1 MAVADQVI
9 SNSERGVNYSTR
21 VDKIST
27 QAKIGRGVQIV
38 LALLVAVVMLIPVF
52 WMGATAFKDRA
63 DVIAVPPKVVFTPT
77 LEGFINLLTD
87 RSVLN
92 AARIKRMQARI
103 DELNWYEKI
112 ALAGG
117 QQITGMSANASRLLN
132 SFIIA
137 GVSTVLAVVLGLL
150 AAYAFSRF
158 KVPGESD
165 WLFFI
170 LSTRMLPPVVVT
182 IPIFLMYRELGLHDT
197 HLGLILLYTVFNLSL
212 TVWLLKGFMDE
223 IPREYEDAAMVDG
236 YTRLQAYAFALMLT
250 SDNARTAPPTI
261 PTILGRG
268 GMEWGAIAAGSL
280 AFLIPVV
287 IVTFVL
293 RKHLLRGV
301 TFGAIRQ

>member
-137 GVSTVLAVVLGLL
+137 GASTVLAVVLGLL

-212 TVWLLKGFMDE
+212 TVWLLKGF
-223 IPREYEDAAMVDG
+223 ISFRRV
-236 YTRLQAYAFALMLT
+236 
-250 SDNARTAPPTI
+250 TACI
-261 PTILGRG
+261 Y
-268 GMEWGAIAAGSL
+268 
-280 AFLIPVV
+280 
-287 IVTFVL
+287 
-293 RKHLLRGV
+293 K
-301 TFGAIRQ
+301 

>member
-137 GVSTVLAVVLGLL
+137 GASTVLAVVLGLL

-182 IPIFLMYRELGLHDT
+182 IPSF
-197 HLGLILLYTVFNLSL
+197 
-212 TVWLLKGFMDE
+212 
-223 IPREYEDAAMVDG
+223 
-236 YTRLQAYAFALMLT
+236 
-250 SDNARTAPPTI
+250 
-261 PTILGRG
+261 
-268 GMEWGAIAAGSL
+268 
-280 AFLIPVV
+280 
-287 IVTFVL
+287 
-293 RKHLLRGV
+293 
-301 TFGAIRQ
+301 